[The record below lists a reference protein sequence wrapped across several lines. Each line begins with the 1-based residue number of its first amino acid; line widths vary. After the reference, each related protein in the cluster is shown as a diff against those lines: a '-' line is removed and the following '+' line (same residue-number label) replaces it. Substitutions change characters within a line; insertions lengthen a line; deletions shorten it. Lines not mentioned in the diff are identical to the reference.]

1 MKRILSLFFIL
12 ILVVSFA
19 FAQLDGLDSAVNQL
33 EQGRDKVDAVID
45 NPNEAA
51 RDYLTQEWTK
61 ILEKNDFGKFIL
73 GVGKIFES
81 LSPVFEL
88 LIGIEYSL
96 SWLFFLSLVFWI
108 AIVIIIY
115 QAVRSGLQFKWWIAL
130 GISIIIPAIAA
141 QFDSFERFSNLWV
154 PLLKNFWSVFIL
166 FLIIILLIAIYSVF
180 MNNFGKALKFRNE
193 KDTKS
198 RIKEKEKLLEKIYDI
213 ELKGRGVK

>member
-1 MKRILSLFFIL
+1 MKKILSLFFIL

>member
-1 MKRILSLFFIL
+1 MKKILILFFIL